1 MIMMNKLVC
10 EAISINETIQVNKS
24 DDVFRFIENYMNN
37 YFGDNY
43 IGISLNTNTIK
54 YPIMFYIATKKLG
67 LEVYENEKEDEDDG
81 KVFLKKES

>member
-1 MIMMNKLVC
+1 MMNKLVC